1 MVGGF
6 SGNFAYAP
14 PDVRVGLGTPTALR
28 GHIVGLIQALK
39 PRYVPGIHGPKG
51 AALHYLM
58 NIEHFLFH
66 VNESLCVRG
75 TNTRSCLKWN
85 FIFAHDI

>member
-14 PDVRVGLGTPTALR
+14 PDVRVGLGTATALG

-39 PRYVPGIHGPKG
+39 PRYVPGG
-51 AALHYLM
+51 AALSHK
-58 NIEHFLFH
+58 HRTF
-66 VNESLCVRG
+66 
-75 TNTRSCLKWN
+75 
-85 FIFAHDI
+85 FIPCE